1 MLKRKEVQI
10 AEKKQVTIILLNMG
24 MTSTELKVKLH
35 RTFKQLLPLCSL
47 RVIFKIS
54 SRMKNYFKGKIK
66 RELHLYSFLVSH
78 EALIILQRTAKRA
91 HPKKILPVYLKQ
103 QVGNKYIIFVQ
114 KYYNSTTLSMWY
126 VYTYVCL

>member
-1 MLKRKEVQI
+1 MLKRKEVQT

-35 RTFKQLLPLCSL
+35 RTFKQLLPVCSL

-66 RELHLYSFLVSH
+66 
-78 EALIILQRTAKRA
+78 
-91 HPKKILPVYLKQ
+91 
-103 QVGNKYIIFVQ
+103 
-114 KYYNSTTLSMWY
+114 
-126 VYTYVCL
+126 